1 MTDERVD
8 ELLSEL
14 DEALSVEPS
23 PSVAARV
30 RTRISE
36 QSERRPRAVLRL
48 TVAAAMVAVAT
59 IGAAVWW
66 QAEPARTE
74 PPRQVLRRSDDPA
87 RVENSAPAVEKP
99 SGTLDRIARSS
110 VADPPPPTAGG
121 PAQPVHDAVPREPD
135 VIVSPQMRVAF
146 EQLQQAAGSGRLTA
160 ESLSQAQLMFEP
172 TIITPATIEIQSVA
186 IEMVPLNP
194 PATGAGPHGPRRSDR
209 APGPMWPNRPPSR
222 TRSTS

>member
-48 TVAAAMVAVAT
+48 TVATAMVAVAT

-66 QAEPARTE
+66 QAEPGRTE

-110 VADPPPPTAGG
+110 VAAPPPPRAGG

-135 VIVSPQMRVAF
+135 VIVSPQVRVAF
-146 EQLQQAAGSGRLTA
+146 EQLQAAAQAGRLTA
-160 ESLSQAQLMFEP
+160 EFVARSQLMLEP
-172 TIITPATIEIQSVA
+172 TVVTPVSIDILPMDEA
-186 IEMVPLNP
+186 VPANP
-194 PATGAGPHGPRRSDR
+194 PTHGPGPSG
-209 APGPMWPNRPPSR
+209 PGGSGSESGPMWPSRPLDR